1 MGISPVTVEK
11 FEDLWGVF
19 DMCCSTGPSTAGRL
33 RKGHQGPWLTEDKIT
48 QYLTKKGL
56 VRGTGAN
63 GKVHVACP
71 WKAEHTPPDNLTST
85 SYFAGGGFK
94 CLHSH
99 CAQRTTDE
107 FLAAIG
113 WNLEG
118 FEDISDTLEVE
129 SPHGAYQLLT
139 IEELAQHPSI
149 SWRVKGVL
157 PQQGLAAVYGPS
169 GCGKSFL
176 VIDLAMAVSGG
187 KPWFGLRTKQ
197 CPVVYCA
204 LEGEGG
210 IAQRVAA
217 YGVQH
222 GESGENVRF
231 LLQPFNLVSTEQRQA
246 LAKAIED
253 TGCGGGVTILDTL
266 NRATPGI
273 DENDSKDMGK
283 AIAAAKQLQ
292 TQIGGLVLLVHHV
305 GKDVTRG
312 LRGHSSLQAALD
324 AAIELSR
331 GGHQRSWCVTKSKD
345 GSDGTANS
353 FRLDVVRLG
362 TDEDGDP
369 ITSCVIAP
377 DETKGTKIHK
387 MKMPRGSNQKIILRA
402 IDELLQNNIPL
413 EIESRPESV
422 PSDRS
427 YIKLEGAIAK
437 TSGRLSC
444 QSDQRNRS
452 TLKAITGLVAQ
463 GILELKDGY
472 LWKP

>member
-19 DMCCSTGPSTAGRL
+19 DMFYSTGPSTAGRL
-33 RKGHQGPWLTEDKIT
+33 RKEHEGPWLTEDEIT

-71 WKAEHTPPDNLTST
+71 WKAEHTTPDNLTST

-118 FEDISDTLEVE
+118 FEDISDTLEAE
-129 SPHGAYQLLT
+129 SLHGSYHLLT
-139 IEELAQHPSI
+139 ISELTQQPSV
-149 SWRVKGVL
+149 SWCVKGVL

-176 VIDLAMAVSGG
+176 VIDLAMAVSAG

-197 CPVVYCA
+197 CSVVYCA

-283 AIAAAKQLQ
+283 TIAAAKQLQ
-292 TQIGGLVLLVHHV
+292 ALIGGLVILVHHV

-324 AAIELSR
+324 GVIEVCREGSQLSW
-331 GGHQRSWCVTKSKD
+331 QVTKSKD
-345 GSDGTANS
+345 GSGGMANC
-353 FRLDVVRLG
+353 FRLDVVDLG
-362 TDEDGDP
+362 IDQDGDSS
-369 ITSCVIAP
+369 TSCVIAP
-377 DETKGTKIHK
+377 DETNETKIQK
-387 MKMPRGSNQKIILRA
+387 MKMPRGKNQTIILKVVR
-402 IDELLQNNIPL
+402 ELLEKTMPSETEKHPEFLPVNGSWISL
-413 EIESRPESV
+413 E
-422 PSDRS
+422 D
-427 YIKLEGAIAK
+427 AITTA
-437 TSGRLSC
+437 SGRLTC
-444 QSDQRNRS
+444 VADQRNRS
-452 TLKAITGLVAQ
+452 ARQAITGLVNL
-463 GILELKDGY
+463 GILKVQDGY
-472 LWKP
+472 LWEP